1 MKRLKYAAAL
11 LTAAAMSPSWSQ
23 PPTIAAQS
31 HVSGISKA
39 EPTKIGEQLAARRAS
54 LPNLP
59 RPLPTLSASTIRQ
72 AGSRAS
78 LATRQSTL
86 GAPAAATAATVAP
99 PVAGCTDVTIGA
111 AYNAPTAPAGQSDC
125 FQFVAPSATKIVAY
139 VVNLPANEQHDA
151 HLVQVNEDGSW
162 TVLDS
167 QADLSPNKVVEA
179 IPNGPVRLLLL
190 VSAQQGAGNATFQ
203 FQVYG
208 TTGYDSYEP
217 NDSILHPTRLTGNQ
231 QINANLDTVADFDY
245 YAVQVPSTQTT
256 NYVTFKGAG
265 TQTAE
270 LETAPNT
277 WATLASGTPY
287 NITSPAGATLMFR
300 VYDKGA
306 TAPAAQAYTLR
317 VSDGAGTAGF
327 YRFLDNENITHLVR
341 GTENVAR
348 VVSAGVIAWDST
360 GNVRLP
366 PGERVW
372 VRAYDGASQNGPY
385 TLLTETSG
393 YTDANGNLL
402 IDLNVGQCQGLGSMT
417 GDFHTMSVP
426 SDRWRITYNPYAV
439 AVASLDNGQ
448 TPKSSSQMHFT
459 HICTELYL
467 GRK

>member
-1 MKRLKYAAAL
+1 MKKLKYAAAL
-11 LTAAAMSPSWSQ
+11 LTAAAMSPSWAQ
-23 PPTIAAQS
+23 APIIAAQS
-31 HVSGISKA
+31 HVDGVSRA

-59 RPLPTLSASTIRQ
+59 RPLPTLSASAIRQ
-72 AGSRAS
+72 AGMRAP
-78 LATRQSTL
+78 LAKRQATL
-86 GAPAAATAATVAP
+86 AASAATT
-99 PVAGCTDVTIGA
+99 A
-111 AYNAPTAPAGQSDC
+111 AYNAVTAPAGQADC

-167 QADLSPNKVVEA
+167 QADLSPNKIVEA
-179 IPNGPVRLLLL
+179 VPNGPVRLLLL
-190 VSAQQGAGNATFQ
+190 VSAQQGAGNAPFQ
-203 FQVYG
+203 FQVFG

-217 NDSILHPTRLTGNQ
+217 NDSILHPTKLTGNQ
-231 QINANLDTVADFDY
+231 QISANLDTVADFDY
-245 YAVQVPSTQTT
+245 YAVQVPSTQTA

-277 WATLASGTPY
+277 WATLASGTSY

-300 VYDKGA
+300 VYDKGT
-306 TAPAAQAYTLR
+306 TAPAAQPYTLR

-341 GTENVAR
+341 GNENVAR
-348 VVSAGVIAWDST
+348 VVSAGAIAWDST

-372 VRAYDGASQNGPY
+372 LRAYDSAGPNGPN

-393 YTDANGNLL
+393 YTDASGNLL
-402 IDLNVGQCQGLGSMT
+402 VNLNVGVCQGGGTVT
-417 GDFHTMSVP
+417 GDFNTMSVP
-426 SDRWRITYNPYAV
+426 SDRWRITYNPYAF
-439 AVASLDNGQ
+439 AVAYLDNAQ
-448 TPKSSSQMHFT
+448 IRERTSIIHFT
-459 HICTELYL
+459 HICTEQYL